1 MIFTQPA
8 WRFRFR
14 IFMFNLNFLFMKLQ
28 VHSIHFNA
36 DQKLIDFIQ
45 RKVDKLETFYD
56 RMVDGEVFL
65 RLNNEGIENK
75 TVEIKLKV
83 PGSQLFA
90 KEQAATFE
98 AATDLATEALRKQ
111 LRKFKTKVTN
121 GRV

>member
-1 MIFTQPA
+1 
-8 WRFRFR
+8 
-14 IFMFNLNFLFMKLQ
+14 MKLQ
-28 VHSIHFNA
+28 VHSIHFDA
-36 DQKLIDFIQ
+36 DRKLIDFIQ

-56 RMVDGEVFL
+56 RLVDGEVFL

-90 KEQAATFE
+90 TEKARTFE
-98 AATDLATEALRKQ
+98 AATDLEKSAIRMKLKN
-111 LRKFKTKVTN
+111 FKTKVKS